1 MSSISDLFNDDNEYS
16 SVTQEINTTTI
27 ARVGIEELM
36 DILSSP
42 DLEPYQ
48 RTDYFY
54 HYYLLDEPTVL
65 ETIHNF
71 LTSYIENETLHLKAI
86 LQDCLQYDFLPF
98 TIKLKIMTSIS
109 SFNIDDQLYFVSIH
123 PIWSNLEKNDIS
135 DIPILFDVLSKIN
148 NTRVEKYL
156 VSIFKISRLSDKLKL
171 NYLVQMSDISSETGV
186 HVCLRRCA
194 ITCLYMITNPNIAVL
209 VAQRIQDIEEKELFY
224 LMTLVDD
231 GVEGDLAA
239 SYICDFFLSL
249 EKTDEDR
256 FHIFVSWAKER
267 LKAIKGFSK
276 NIYESS
282 QNIHQVSA
290 DVESFIERIMEF
302 DSSSI
307 ESIIEEC
314 NVSHDMILEEK
325 EKCYQSLKRI
335 VQDNSLYTTKG
346 LTLLTIV
353 KKVWSCIINHEY
365 KVELRKRFWQECIDM
380 SETCSSGHMF
390 RLINIFT
397 GYEEGIKIDVRVEL
411 RSVVFYR
418 LQKLIESI
426 DDSYR
431 DNIMTELSGDKLNEE
446 NEAESAIQSYLYK
459 TIVELK
465 NELWKDYSPL
475 LESQKF
481 EEYYR
486 SILTEFTTGNK

>member
-1 MSSISDLFNDDNEYS
+1 M
-16 SVTQEINTTTI
+16 
-27 ARVGIEELM
+27 
-36 DILSSP
+36 
-42 DLEPYQ
+42 
-48 RTDYFY
+48 
-54 HYYLLDEPTVL
+54 
-65 ETIHNF
+65 
-71 LTSYIENETLHLKAI
+71 
-86 LQDCLQYDFLPF
+86 
-98 TIKLKIMTSIS
+98 
-109 SFNIDDQLYFVSIH
+109 
-123 PIWSNLEKNDIS
+123 
-135 DIPILFDVLSKIN
+135 
-148 NTRVEKYL
+148 
-156 VSIFKISRLSDKLKL
+156 
-171 NYLVQMSDISSETGV
+171 
-186 HVCLRRCA
+186 
-194 ITCLYMITNPNIAVL
+194 
-209 VAQRIQDIEEKELFY
+209 
-224 LMTLVDD
+224 
-231 GVEGDLAA
+231 
-239 SYICDFFLSL
+239 SL

-325 EKCYQSLKRI
+325 EKCYQSLKRM

-365 KVELRKRFWQECIDM
+365 KIELQKRFWQECIDM

-426 DDSYR
+426 DESYR
-431 DNIMTELSGDKLNEE
+431 DNIMNELSGDKLNEE

-486 SILTEFTTGNK
+486 SILTEFTTGSV